1 VCFKKCLKKLV
12 FHQSTVTVTK
22 YSKSLYFIKVQSL
35 AVRVALAPSRVYS
48 ILPPCIHPGLLSC
61 TCVFFCLYCD
71 AC

>member
-12 FHQSTVTVTK
+12 FHQSTVT
-22 YSKSLYFIKVQSL
+22 
-35 AVRVALAPSRVYS
+35 ALAPSSVYS

-61 TCVFFCLYCD
+61 TCVFFSLYCD